1 MMPEQQQ
8 NMPSYLAALNPHQ
21 REAVEALDGPV
32 LVLAGA
38 GTGKTR
44 VLTTRLGH
52 LLVTGKARPDQVL
65 AVTFTNKA
73 ANEMKQRVSGLL
85 GGRPVEGWWLG
96 TFHSIAARML
106 RRHAECVGLKSNFT
120 ILDSDDQIRLL
131 KQIMEPLPIDSKKH
145 PPKMLMGIIQKW
157 KDRGYT
163 PDTIAGDENRDLA
176 GGYLQQLYRAYQ
188 ERLKMLNACDFG
200 DLLLHMITIFRD
212 PKYADILEDYQQ
224 RFKYMLVDE
233 YQDTNVAQYLWLRL
247 LAQKH
252 QNICC
257 VGDDDQ
263 SIYGWR
269 GAEVGN
275 ILKFERDFKNATVI
289 KLEQNYRST
298 NTILGAANA
307 VIAHNE
313 GRLGKNLWS
322 ANEQGDPVKV
332 IAVWDG
338 QQEAIR
344 VSDDIESLQ
353 RAQTSLNEIAIL
365 VRAGSQTR
373 EFEERFISTGIP
385 YRIIGG
391 KRFYE
396 RMEVRD
402 ALAYFRIVVQPDD
415 DLALER
421 VINTPKR
428 GLGAATVQ
436 NLQIHARSRGISLT
450 EAIYEILETEE
461 LRPKPRGTLRQLM
474 ESFERWRR
482 QLRELSHT
490 ELAGVILDE
499 SGYTDMWKQD
509 KAPEAAGR
517 LENLKELVNAMAEYE
532 NMPSFLEHVAL
543 VMDTQNTQQSDM
555 VTIMTLHAAKGLEYD
570 HIFLPAWEE
579 GIFPNQRSM
588 DESGLAGLEEERR
601 LAYVGLTR
609 ARKTATILYTANRL
623 MYGNWLN
630 CIPSRF
636 IDELPEDLV
645 DVQSDIV
652 NAMGGGSAY
661 GGGGYMGSPST
672 RGRSARMVESIPT
685 AGPTTGYSRG
695 ANYLTAS
702 PEGFSKGDRIRHTK
716 FGGGTVI
723 HVEGNKLDI
732 QFDTAG
738 RKRVVDSFVQAA
750 D

>member
-1 MMPEQQQ
+1 MMPEQQH
-8 NMPSYLAALNPHQ
+8 NMPPYLAALNPHQ

-120 ILDSDDQIRLL
+120 ILDADDQVRLL

-163 PDTIAGDENRDLA
+163 PDAIAGDENRDLA

-188 ERLKMLNACDFG
+188 DRLKMLNACDFG

-212 PKYADILEDYQQ
+212 PKYADILEEYQQ

-275 ILKFERDFKNATVI
+275 ILRFERDFKNATVV

-298 NTILGAANA
+298 NTILAAANA
-307 VIAHNE
+307 VISHNE

-332 IAVWDG
+332 IGVWDG
-338 QQEAIR
+338 RQEAIR
-344 VSDDIESLQ
+344 VSDDIEALQ
-353 RAQTSLNEIAIL
+353 RAGVALNEMAIL

-373 EFEERFISTGIP
+373 EIQDRFVATGIP
-385 YRIIGG
+385 YRVIGG
-391 KRFYE
+391 PRFYE
-396 RMEVRD
+396 RMEIRD
-402 ALAYFRIVVQPDD
+402 AMAYFRIVVQPDD

-428 GLGAATVQ
+428 GLGPATVQ
-436 NLQIHARSRGISLT
+436 KLQIHARTRGLPLT
-450 EAIYEILETEE
+450 EAIHEILETEE
-461 LRPKPRGTLRQLM
+461 IGPKPRSTLRQLM
-474 ESFERWRR
+474 DSFERWRR
-482 QLRELSHT
+482 QLREVSHT
-490 ELAGVILDE
+490 ELAGIILDE
-499 SGYTDMWKQD
+499 SGYTDMWQQD
-509 KAPEAAGR
+509 KSPEAAGR
-517 LENLKELVNAMAEYE
+517 LEYLKELVNAMAEYE
-532 NMPSFLEHVAL
+532 NLPSFLEHVAL
-543 VMDTQNTQQSDM
+543 VMDTQNNQQTDM
-555 VTIMTLHAAKGLEYD
+555 VTVMTLHAAKGLE
-570 HIFLPAWEE
+570 
-579 GIFPNQRSM
+579 
-588 DESGLAGLEEERR
+588 
-601 LAYVGLTR
+601 
-609 ARKTATILYTANRL
+609 
-623 MYGNWLN
+623 
-630 CIPSRF
+630 
-636 IDELPEDLV
+636 
-645 DVQSDIV
+645 
-652 NAMGGGSAY
+652 
-661 GGGGYMGSPST
+661 
-672 RGRSARMVESIPT
+672 
-685 AGPTTGYSRG
+685 
-695 ANYLTAS
+695 
-702 PEGFSKGDRIRHTK
+702 
-716 FGGGTVI
+716 
-723 HVEGNKLDI
+723 
-732 QFDTAG
+732 
-738 RKRVVDSFVQAA
+738 
-750 D
+750 

>member
-332 IAVWDG
+332 IGVWDG